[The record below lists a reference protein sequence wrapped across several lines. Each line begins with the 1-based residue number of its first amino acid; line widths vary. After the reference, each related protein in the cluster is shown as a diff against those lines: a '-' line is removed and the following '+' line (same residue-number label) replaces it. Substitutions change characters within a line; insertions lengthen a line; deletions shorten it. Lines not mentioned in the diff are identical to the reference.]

1 MTHGAWP
8 GVVARRLVALLAT
21 VVIVPTIFFTITTA
35 LDPGVPGGPP
45 QDPVLS
51 QVWAFVVRTFVHFDL
66 GNSGPPAYES
76 EGQILVD
83 GLPTDVTLFLSG
95 MALGTVL
102 GVIGGSICAR
112 HPRSKRARGLMGL
125 SAIWLS
131 LPPYLFGFAVLLL
144 FAPKTGYLLKLP
156 FISDVSDYRLESS
169 TPAAWIRALWIP
181 CLAVAL
187 PIAAQV
193 LRMTEAALRE
203 AFGEEFIRT
212 ARAKGITER
221 RLVARHALPLAA
233 PPVMT
238 LAGVNSVVL
247 ITNVALMESAFN
259 LPGAFRGLHAAV
271 ANGDLAFLNAL
282 VIECAVFI
290 VLANF
295 AVDVAQ
301 LLIDPR
307 VRE

>member
-1 MTHGAWP
+1 MTHRSWP
-8 GVVARRLVALLAT
+8 GLVARRLVALLAT

-45 QDPVLS
+45 ADPVLS
-51 QVWAFVVRTFVHFDL
+51 QVWDFVVRTFVHFDL

-76 EGQILVD
+76 EGQILLD
-83 GLPTDVTLFLSG
+83 GLPTDVALFLSG
-95 MALGTVL
+95 MVL
-102 GVIGGSICAR
+102 GLLLGLVGGSICAR
-112 HPRSKRARGLMGL
+112 HPRSKRARGLMGA
-125 SAIWLS
+125 SAIALS
-131 LPPYLFGFAVLLL
+131 MPPYLFGFAVLVL
-144 FAPKTGYLLKLP
+144 FAPKTGYVLKLP
-156 FISDVSDYRLESS
+156 FVSDISDYSLESAS
-169 TPAAWIRALWIP
+169 PAAWVRALWIP

-203 AFGEEFIRT
+203 ALGEEFIRT
-212 ARAKGITER
+212 ARAKGIGER
-221 RLVARHALPLAA
+221 RLLARHALPLAA
-233 PPVMT
+233 PPAMT

-259 LPGAFRGLHAAV
+259 LPGSFRNLHGAV
-271 ANGDLAFLNAL
+271 VNGDLAFLNAL
-282 VIECAVFI
+282 AIECAVFI

-295 AVDVAQ
+295 AVDIAQ